1 MGDEE
6 EEDPHDVEEHDPG
19 IEIHDAPPSLSGK

>member
-6 EEDPHDVEEHDPG
+6 EEDPHDVEKHDPG
-19 IEIHDAPPSLSGK
+19 IEIHDAPPSVSGK